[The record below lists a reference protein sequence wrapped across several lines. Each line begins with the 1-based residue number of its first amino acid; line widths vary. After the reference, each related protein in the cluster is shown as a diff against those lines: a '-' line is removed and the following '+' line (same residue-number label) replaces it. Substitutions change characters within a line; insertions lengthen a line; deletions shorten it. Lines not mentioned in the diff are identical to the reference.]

1 MKIIDCVN
9 MFCPSCIW
17 QIQSERVYCLS
28 NKRPPVNVFS
38 ANFMKAAAKAI
49 AENNIDALKKLIPK
63 IENKNGV
70 SLFFMV
76 FLFHSSTSTSLPSLY
91 RRKP

>member
-1 MKIIDCVN
+1 
-9 MFCPSCIW
+9 
-17 QIQSERVYCLS
+17 
-28 NKRPPVNVFS
+28 
-38 ANFMKAAAKAI
+38 MKAAAKAI